1 MILKDNNYIRFV
13 ILIIL
18 IFFQSCTENHKRN
31 AIISKEIFEK
41 KDSVKDKTFPKKRK
55 KKTYKIDYDTS
66 KWTDIKVVA
75 PKIKVNIKYATKDNF
90 VGEKMYDCGRC
101 LLRPKVAKAIAKA
114 NQILLQKGYRLKM
127 WDCYRPRPYQ
137 QRLWNK
143 MPNASY
149 VTPPK
154 KGSMHNRGI
163 AVDLTIVD
171 KNGKELDMG
180 TPYDFF
186 GKAAHTDHFDLP
198 ENVLKNRT
206 LLRET
211 MESVNF
217 KGIRTEWWHFYYRA
231 NLSLYPLDDYVW
243 ECETSF

>member
-1 MILKDNNYIRFV
+1 MYRYLS
-13 ILIIL
+13 IIFPL
-18 IFFQSCTENHKRN
+18 AFLFGCSQSND
-31 AIISKEIFEK
+31 SKSIK
-41 KDSVKDKTFPKKRK
+41 KPVEETTSKIETPKKKKRK
-55 KKTYKIDYDTS
+55 LYKIDYDTS

-75 PKIKVNIKYATKDNF
+75 PKIKVNIKYATDDNF

-101 LLRPKVAKAIAKA
+101 LLRPKVAKAVA
-114 NQILLQKGYRLKM
+114 NANAILNKKGYRLKM

-137 QRLWNK
+137 QRLWDK

-163 AVDLTIVD
+163 AVDLTIID
-171 KNGKELDMG
+171 QNGEELDMG

-186 GKAAHTDHFDLP
+186 GKEAHTDNFNLP
-198 ENVLKNRT
+198 KNVLENRK
-206 LLRET
+206 LLQQT

-217 KGIRTEWWHFYYRA
+217 KGIRTEWWHFSYRA
-231 NLSLYPLDDYVW
+231 DLNLYPLDDYVW
-243 ECETSF
+243 ECE